1 MEGGLDHGIVTMGG
15 GGDFPRN
22 VTVSPLSGVE
32 KGEYFNVLPYAE
44 AAGEYLMTFIKKE
57 VMPRKLKLDFQTGQL
72 MRHMQHSVILV
83 CGKGRWKL

>member
-44 AAGEYLMTFIKKE
+44 AAGEYLMTFYQKKK
-57 VMPRKLKLDFQTGQL
+57 VMPRKIKKWHFPIQKP
-72 MRHMQHSVILV
+72 MKFMPISVI
-83 CGKGRWKL
+83 

>member
-32 KGEYFNVLPYAE
+32 KENIL
-44 AAGEYLMTFIKKE
+44 TFFH
-57 VMPRKLKLDFQTGQL
+57 MPKQL
-72 MRHMQHSVILV
+72 ENI
-83 CGKGRWKL
+83 

>member
-32 KGEYFNVLPYAE
+32 KGEHFNVLPYAE

-57 VMPRKLKLDFQTGQL
+57 VMPRKLKVGFSNSPATVSYTHLRAHET
-72 MRHMQHSVILV
+72 
-83 CGKGRWKL
+83 